1 MKVQPLVCLLFASVS
16 PVFGATLPDRVERL
30 ETQVSELKTRL
41 HKINRGGSPVK
52 RTSSGSSSYVI
63 RSGDSLWKIARTFK
77 VSVSDL
83 ENANPGID
91 PRRLLVGKEIRL
103 PRESRTFSTALR
115 NTTVSTTSA
124 PSLPRSNANTYKV
137 KNGDILGHIAEDHG
151 VRLQDLM
158 KANPN
163 LDPRLLKVGT
173 IVNIPG
179 HGTASATPRPS
190 TRTTTPAPA
199 HCEEETEARPT
210 PEVTPALA
218 ERRPTT
224 QGVQPRRNPYVT
236 TKEPDVSRL
245 SNYYDSPAKPRLV
258 PISRDSRL
266 SEIAQL
272 HRTTV
277 ATINQLND
285 VNLSPEQMI
294 RSGSQLYVPSR

>member
-1 MKVQPLVCLLFASVS
+1 MKVRPLVFLLFASVS

-30 ETQVSELKTRL
+30 ETQVSELKNRL
-41 HKINRGGSPVK
+41 HKINRGGS
-52 RTSSGSSSYVI
+52 RSNYASRGSSSYVI
-63 RSGDSLWKIARTFK
+63 RSGDSLWKIARTFD

-83 ENANPGID
+83 ENANPGIN

-103 PRESRTFSTALR
+103 PRESRTVSTALR
-115 NTTVSTTSA
+115 NTTVSTTST
-124 PSLPRSNANTYKV
+124 PSRPLRNTSTYQV

-158 KANPN
+158 KANPS

-179 HGTASATPRPS
+179 HGTTSSTSRPS
-190 TRTTTPAPA
+190 TRKAAPA
-199 HCEEETEARPT
+199 AAHCDEETQTRPT
-210 PEVTPALA
+210 REVVAARAPA
-218 ERRPTT
+218 T
-224 QGVQPRRNPYVT
+224 QGVQPRPNPYVT
-236 TKEPDVSRL
+236 TKEPEVSRL